1 MGQKKAT
8 VSKDLI
14 KDCFVREV
22 RVNYLATTTEQFK
35 ISGPDDIAVFSRS
48 VLLDN
53 SREQFIAMYLD
64 GAHSLT
70 AYSLISIGS
79 ANFTTVHPREVFQRA
94 VLVGAIALVISHN
107 HPSGNDTPSQQDLDI
122 TKRLRQ
128 CAELLGIKL
137 LDHVI
142 VTNLS
147 HRSLSIE
154 NAELWL
160 S

>member
-1 MGQKKAT
+1 MGKKEASVT
-8 VSKDLI
+8 KDLI

-22 RVNYLATTTEQFK
+22 RVNYVATSTEQFK
-35 ISGPDDIAVFSRS
+35 ISGPEDIAAFSRS

-64 GAHSLT
+64 AAHT
-70 AYSLISIGS
+70 VAAYSLISIGS
-79 ANFTTVHPREVFQRA
+79 ANSTTVHPRELFQRA

-107 HPSGNDTPSQQDLDI
+107 HPSGNNTPSQQDLDI

-128 CAELLGIKL
+128 CAEILGIKL

-142 VTNLS
+142 VTDLS
-147 HRSLSIE
+147 HRSLSVE
-154 NAELWL
+154 NPELWYG
-160 S
+160 